1 MKGTGATF
9 IHLPI
14 ERKIFIWRD
23 LRALVKLMILFRR
36 ERFDLVH
43 SIMPKA
49 GLLAMLAGLLARV
62 PNRIPHLPGRCGQRN
77 AAGGARLLNTL
88 INVLPSWRL
97 GFLWTAHRNAIFA
110 CRRVLPVGKGE
121 VIGHGSI
128 CGVNAERFRP
138 NREVRKTIRRELNI
152 PDDAIVVIFLGR
164 INRDKGV
171 LDLAMAFTRLAAKR
185 KNIELLLVGAEE
197 DVAYATLREICGIS
211 SRLLHHVNYTPCPE
225 RYMAAADVLCLPS
238 YREGFGQVIIEAAST
253 GLPSVCSRIYGIT
266 DAVVNGRT
274 GLLFPPGDI
283 NALTVA
289 LERMLDDTSL
299 RQKMGEAARERGQSL
314 FSSHDITQQ
323 LLCLY
328 EETLESHG

>member
-1 MKGTGATF
+1 
-9 IHLPI
+9 
-14 ERKIFIWRD
+14 
-23 LRALVKLMILFRR
+23 
-36 ERFDLVH
+36 
-43 SIMPKA
+43 
-49 GLLAMLAGLLARV
+49 
-62 PNRIPHLPGRCGQRN
+62 
-77 AAGGARLLNTL
+77 
-88 INVLPSWRL
+88 
-97 GFLWTAHRNAIFA
+97 
-110 CRRVLPVGKGE
+110 
-121 VIGHGSI
+121 
-128 CGVNAERFRP
+128 
-138 NREVRKTIRRELNI
+138 
-152 PDDAIVVIFLGR
+152 
-164 INRDKGV
+164 
-171 LDLAMAFTRLAAKR
+171 
-185 KNIELLLVGAEE
+185 
-197 DVAYATLREICGIS
+197 
-211 SRLLHHVNYTPCPE
+211 
-225 RYMAAADVLCLPS
+225 MAAADVLCLPS